1 MKTYKLFAAALI
13 TAVSFSSCLK
23 DDDPIIS
30 GAPSVLEFKALGAV
44 EGTSDTIQA
53 YALPFEATATSE
65 VINVVVRYTGPDKA
79 PSDIAV
85 KLQLDERIIEAYNEE
100 NETDYELL
108 PANLYEVPSLD
119 IVIPKGQNAVTVPFT
134 VNPSAFDLS
143 KSYVIPLKIIP
154 PAGQIAGRNN
164 SAILVNVLAK
174 NEYDGM
180 YRHTYKSSLGD
191 GTNTVPL
198 ITTGKNS
205 VKSSGLLGVYSNA
218 FAMNIDPVTN
228 QVTVVMDS
236 LLPVATDASSKYDP
250 ASRTF
255 TIKWTANGG
264 ARTFEETFVHTGSR

>member
-1 MKTYKLFAAALI
+1 MKKYKIFAVAMIAAV
-13 TAVSFSSCLK
+13 TFTSCLK

-44 EGTSDTIQA
+44 EGTADTIQA

-79 PSDIAV
+79 PSDLAV
-85 KLQLDERIIEAYNEE
+85 KLELDQRIIEAYNEE
-100 NETDYELL
+100 NETEYELL
-108 PANLYEVPSLD
+108 PADLYDVPSLD
-119 IVIPKGQNAVTVPFT
+119 IVIPKGQNSVTVPFT

-143 KSYVIPLKIIP
+143 KSYVLPLKIVP
-154 PAGQIAGRNN
+154 PAGQLAGRNN

-174 NEYDGM
+174 NEYDGL
-180 YRHTYKSSLGD
+180 YRHTYVSSLGS

-218 FAMNIDPVTN
+218 FAMNIDPETN
-228 QVTVVMDS
+228 QVTVIMDS

-255 TIKWTANGG
+255 TIKWTSNGG
-264 ARTFEETFVHTGSR
+264 ARTFEETFVHISSR